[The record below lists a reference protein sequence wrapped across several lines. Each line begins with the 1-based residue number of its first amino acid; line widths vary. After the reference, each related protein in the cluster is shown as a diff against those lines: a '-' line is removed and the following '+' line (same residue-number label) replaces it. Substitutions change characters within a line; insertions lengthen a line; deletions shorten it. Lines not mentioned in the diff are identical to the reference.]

1 MAISDDL
8 KSKTRAPAVQYP
20 PDAELSSFEEN
31 IAALESLLFRCEI
44 ELSEDSPAMS
54 RLLVF
59 SSDVSS
65 LHTEVVSQMDR
76 AVKLNDAYDIN
87 VVRVRALIPR
97 LDTVTSSALLIIQET
112 AQKEFGE
119 LKAKYDTDI
128 AALDA
133 RLDAAREWR
142 DRKIAEIRGAAHLGG
157 APPAPPVDNA
167 EQNADDENMNT
178 KIAKLEAAAES
189 TAKSLDAIQ
198 RRVDDG
204 FKEMRADSAATHRR
218 LDDGLKEVRAEASSN
233 FKVLMGI
240 QVTTLLAIL
249 GVLAKAAKL
258 F

>member
-1 MAISDDL
+1 
-8 KSKTRAPAVQYP
+8 
-20 PDAELSSFEEN
+20 
-31 IAALESLLFRCEI
+31 
-44 ELSEDSPAMS
+44 
-54 RLLVF
+54 
-59 SSDVSS
+59 
-65 LHTEVVSQMDR
+65 
-76 AVKLNDAYDIN
+76 
-87 VVRVRALIPR
+87 
-97 LDTVTSSALLIIQET
+97 
-112 AQKEFGE
+112 
-119 LKAKYDTDI
+119 
-128 AALDA
+128 
-133 RLDAAREWR
+133 
-142 DRKIAEIRGAAHLGG
+142 
-157 APPAPPVDNA
+157 
-167 EQNADDENMNT
+167 MNT